1 MNGSVD
7 YTNAN
12 KTTDIRR
19 VSTFGLTTFLIT
31 AIFLLPVG
39 VIGNLMVIVVVRKRR
54 YLQTKTNFLL
64 ANLAACDLVANI
76 LGYTWGVAS
85 AFPIPNMTLGVIIC
99 KINSIYPAAS
109 GCSAFILTIIALER
123 YSAIVKPL
131 NTRFKLKK
139 RTLRYFILAI
149 WIFVLAAVIPLVYFA
164 DYNVGST
171 YRCGRTWGT
180 TAKATFWTT
189 GFIIFIVVPLI
200 VMLFCYVQIIRA
212 LYFGTRIVPMNIPAE
227 VDAREKKRV
236 IHLSIIVTVVFIVTY
251 LPFAIVKEL
260 EMRISLSNRVIAFS
274 LLSVLLSSIL
284 NPFIYAFQSSNY
296 RRAFKEII
304 CLIQR

>member
-85 AFPIPNMTLGVIIC
+85 AFPIPNMT
-99 KINSIYPAAS
+99 
-109 GCSAFILTIIALER
+109 
-123 YSAIVKPL
+123 
-131 NTRFKLKK
+131 
-139 RTLRYFILAI
+139 
-149 WIFVLAAVIPLVYFA
+149 
-164 DYNVGST
+164 
-171 YRCGRTWGT
+171 RCGRTWGT

-189 GFIIFIVVPLI
+189 GFIIFVVVPLI

-212 LYFGTRIVPMNIPAE
+212 LYFGTRIVPMNIP
-227 VDAREKKRV
+227 V
-236 IHLSIIVTVVFIVTY
+236 
-251 LPFAIVKEL
+251 
-260 EMRISLSNRVIAFS
+260 
-274 LLSVLLSSIL
+274 
-284 NPFIYAFQSSNY
+284 
-296 RRAFKEII
+296 
-304 CLIQR
+304 